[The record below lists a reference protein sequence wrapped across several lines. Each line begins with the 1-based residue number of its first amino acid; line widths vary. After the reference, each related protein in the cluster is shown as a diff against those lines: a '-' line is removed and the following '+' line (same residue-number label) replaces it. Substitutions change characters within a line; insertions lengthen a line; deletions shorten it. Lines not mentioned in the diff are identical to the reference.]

1 MIIDTTRLEADGQEF
16 TGEEPPEVL
25 DLGEDPD
32 IKPVGPIRYS
42 IRVSDAGDS
51 LVAHG
56 VLRADLI
63 AVCARCAETF
73 KLTVCEPSFS
83 VVREILNKDEAID
96 LTPDIRESIILA
108 FPTNPLCAPECRGL
122 CSRCGTNLN
131 KKQCQCANS
140 SKDERWSVL
149 KDLKIK

>member
-1 MIIDTTRLEADGQEF
+1 MIVDMSNLDADGQEF
-16 TGEEPPEVL
+16 TGEEPQEVL
-25 DLGEDPD
+25 DLADDPD
-32 IKPVGPIRYS
+32 VKPIGPIRYS
-42 IRVSDAGDS
+42 IRVSDAGVS

-56 VLRADLI
+56 VLKADLTAI
-63 AVCARCAETF
+63 CARCAESF

-108 FPTNPLCAPECRGL
+108 FPTNPLCAPDCKGL

-131 KKQCQCANS
+131 KRQCGCANS
-140 SKDERWSVL
+140 AKDERWSVL
-149 KDLKIK
+149 KDLKI